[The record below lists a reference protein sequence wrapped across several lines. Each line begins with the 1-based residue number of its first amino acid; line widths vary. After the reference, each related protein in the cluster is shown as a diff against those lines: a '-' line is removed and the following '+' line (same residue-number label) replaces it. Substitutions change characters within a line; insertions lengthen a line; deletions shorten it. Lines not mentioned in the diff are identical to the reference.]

1 MTVPGAA
8 RPGEAIART
17 AAEEERLASAP
28 FVASLR
34 ARPNTLRVAGGGD
47 WMVRVQALEVW
58 DTVRLE
64 TSSSATVRE
73 VKEQAL
79 AALMPDAVHPGE
91 FITKLNGAEVL
102 DENMSLAD
110 AGVLNGSTLLV
121 HHRRR
126 QPVR

>member
-1 MTVPGAA
+1 M
-8 RPGEAIART
+8 
-17 AAEEERLASAP
+17 
-28 FVASLR
+28 
-34 ARPNTLRVAGGGD
+34 
-47 WMVRVQALEVW
+47 
-58 DTVRLE
+58 
-64 TSSSATVRE
+64 RE

-79 AALMPDAVHPGE
+79 AALMPDASHPGE

-102 DENMSLAD
+102 DENVSLAD